1 MINDYK
7 VLIKWDR
14 KLLGGTLVSIKSS
27 SEPRKKVISAIAA
40 RDAGVDFAY
49 SLSLNL
55 GMLHSEAEAYVQRA
69 KVSHRST
76 EEGISS
82 ANLAL
87 SVIFQQFYGRGKF
100 FAFVPA
106 GYR

>member
-69 KVSHRST
+69 KVCHRST
-76 EEGISS
+76 EEISS